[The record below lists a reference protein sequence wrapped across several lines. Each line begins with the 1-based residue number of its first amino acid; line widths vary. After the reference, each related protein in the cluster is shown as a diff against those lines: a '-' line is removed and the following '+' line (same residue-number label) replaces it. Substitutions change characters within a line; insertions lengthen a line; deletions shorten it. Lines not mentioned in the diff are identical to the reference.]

1 MERILSAI
9 FDNRRDADAAISEL
23 VLSDFPRASI
33 RLGSGDPAE
42 ATAKPGETPGDP
54 SGRAGAIAAESGNN
68 FFHSL
73 FGTDNSVHVTAI
85 DGAVTHSHLVLT
97 VALPSLT
104 EVERAAAIVERY
116 GPLDID
122 SLAIGADDGVQS
134 MTPPPAPS
142 SYQSGPL
149 SQQQAEPPGASH
161 AGGSGNM
168 QRAGAEDGAIQD
180 LGREQLRG
188 QANAAETYPGDE
200 HYDEYAPAYLYG
212 LDMATHEQHG
222 GKEWHEA
229 EPALRGEWER
239 RHPQSA
245 WDTFRH
251 AVQRGWDKLRGGHA
265 RH

>member
-9 FDNRRDADAAISEL
+9 FDNRRDADAAIAEL
-23 VLSDFPRASI
+23 VLSGFPRAAI
-33 RLGSGDPAE
+33 RLGGGDPDE
-42 ATAKPGETPGDP
+42 AMAAPGQAPGDP
-54 SGRAGAIAAESGNN
+54 VGRPGAGAAQSGGN
-68 FFHSL
+68 FFHTL
-73 FGTDNSVHVTAI
+73 FGTDNSVHVRGI
-85 DGAVTHSHLVLT
+85 DGAVTHSHQVLT

-122 SLAIGADDGVQS
+122 SIAVGTAAVDAA
-134 MTPPPAPS
+134 TAPPPAS
-142 SYQSGPL
+142 HYQSGPL
-149 SQQQAEPPGASH
+149 SQQQAEPPGAPH
-161 AGGSGNM
+161 TAGSAQGPS
-168 QRAGAEDGAIQD
+168 RPPRDS
-180 LGREQLRG
+180 
-188 QANAAETYPGDE
+188 AAETYPGDE

-222 GKEWHEA
+222 GKEWQEA

-245 WDTFRH
+245 WDKFRH
-251 AVQRGWDKLRGGHA
+251 AVRHGWDKLRGGEA